1 MDMKRFKEISWQEA
15 LAKWLDGEHVFSST
29 GRTYCMKGFKLHYFL
44 GGDDNGSPSSIM
56 FNDVIEEHWYVKKPF
71 DVRAEMLDR
80 PNEWV
85 GAFKRSDDEWMA
97 IGFDSN
103 HFEVATIPLKN
114 MNVAKP
120 TDSAMCQ
127 LFESSHYL
135 DRCIPIEDVPEEE
148 LT

>member
-56 FNDVIEEHWYVKKPF
+56 FNDVIEEHWYIKKPF
-71 DVRAEMLDR
+71 DVRAEMLAR

-85 GAFKRSDDEWMA
+85 GAYKDGKGNWCKVKFNSRKMRAVESA
-97 IGFDSN
+97 ILPG
-103 HFEVATIPLKN
+103 ATVFL
-114 MNVAKP
+114 
-120 TDSAMCQ
+120 TG
-127 LFESSHYL
+127 ESEL